1 MASPTFVTENLD
13 RIEAALPPVPAR
25 VLRLQRAIAGTL
37 CDRLGAVTGAMTDS
51 TKNFVETARLSGK
64 TVTGQTRAAG
74 ADVLGTAT
82 TGARQVADQAQAAGT
97 RVAKSARTG
106 ARVVSG
112 QANAQGRRLSATAQR
127 ETTDLLDSAI
137 DAVED
142 ADEVDDT
149 PGSGRPYEQ
158 WTKAELLER
167 ARQLDIEGRSGL
179 SKKELIEAL
188 RAA

>member
-13 RIEAALPPVPAR
+13 RLEAALPPVSAR
-25 VLRLQRAIAGTL
+25 VFRLQRAIAGNV
-37 CDRLGAVTGAMTDS
+37 CDRLSAVTGAMTDS
-51 TKNFVETARLSGK
+51 TKNFVDTARLSGK

-74 ADVLGTAT
+74 ADVIGTAT
-82 TGARQVADQAQAAGT
+82 TGARQVAGQAQAAGT

-106 ARVVSG
+106 ARTVSG

-127 ETTDLLDSAI
+127 ETTELLDSAI
-137 DAVED
+137 DA
-142 ADEVDDT
+142 VDDT

-179 SKKELIEAL
+179 SKKELIKAL
-188 RAA
+188 RAS